1 MKTNLDVVK
10 SIEIFLN
17 IIELLN
23 MQLFIAGQ
31 NNTYLVIIKSERGDC
46 MFNTIQFGK
55 YLFYLRKKHDLTQSE
70 VADKLNLTRQAVSRY
85 ETGDSFPDVSILV
98 ELANIYGVS
107 FTDLINAG
115 NPTLGESIILT
126 SIANKNEDVVV
137 KDIKDLENLAPLIKP
152 SVLERLS
159 KNLLD
164 DGIDISSF
172 INLASYLSDEAV
184 VDFVCDK
191 KIANMDNNFIEKL
204 IPLLDGQSK
213 MRIFDKIINSEL
225 SYKLIKNLCQDYH
238 MYELVEAAVVEGGL
252 PFEALKYAKIGI
264 NEARDK

>member
-1 MKTNLDVVK
+1 MKTNLDAIN
-10 SIEIFLN
+10 SIEILLKN
-17 IIELLN
+17 EILN
-23 MQLFIAGQ
+23 MQLFIARL
-31 NNTYLVIIKSERGDC
+31 NNTYFDIIKSERGDY

-55 YLFYLRKKHDLTQSE
+55 YLSYLRKTRDLTQSE

-98 ELANIYGVS
+98 ELANIYEVS
-107 FTDLINAG
+107 FADLINAG

-126 SIANKNEDVVV
+126 SIANKSDDVIVNDV
-137 KDIKDLENLAPLIKP
+137 KDLENLAPLIKP

-172 INLASYLSDEAV
+172 INLTTYLSDEAV

-213 MRIFDKIINSEL
+213 MRIFDKILNSEL
-225 SYKLIKNLCQDYH
+225 SYKLIRNLCQDYH

-252 PFEALKYAKIGI
+252 PFESLKYAKIGI
-264 NEARDK
+264 NEAREK